1 MLRALL
7 FPPVPVTTGKLPAPD
22 VERWILIGT
31 LTLVGLLGG
40 TLLWAGLAP
49 IASAALGSGSI
60 KVETSRRVIQH
71 LEGGIVR
78 EILVKE
84 GQTVHHGDVL
94 FRLDNI
100 DADADRASLEGQ
112 LDVLKARELRIVTQ
126 RNGAKVLPLPAA
138 EELRERPRLK
148 SALEAQQQIFEDQR
162 DSIDKQVDVWKRRK
176 DQFYSQIESTQ
187 AHMSSLQ
194 AQQPLLEEE
203 MRDAK
208 AMLTKGYGLKPRVL
222 GLERQVEGI
231 KGDVATDKSKI
242 SALMDQV
249 AESDAQILT
258 ITSAQSR
265 QLAEEMQDV
274 QAKTADTQD
283 QLRKSVARL
292 GRREVVAPVD
302 GVIMNVRS
310 FTTGGVVNPGGA
322 LLDIVP
328 IGEKLVVEVRLQP
341 TDIDVV
347 RPDLPASV
355 RLVAYKQRT
364 TPTLEGKVIRIS
376 PDAATDE
383 RTGAA
388 YFVATVEV
396 GADQLAR
403 VPHVRLYPGMPVEVA
418 IITGNRSLLAYLMQP
433 LTDSM
438 SHAFRED

>member
-1 MLRALL
+1 
-7 FPPVPVTTGKLPAPD
+7 
-22 VERWILIGT
+22 
-31 LTLVGLLGG
+31 
-40 TLLWAGLAP
+40 
-49 IASAALGSGSI
+49 
-60 KVETSRRVIQH
+60 
-71 LEGGIVR
+71 
-78 EILVKE
+78 
-84 GQTVHHGDVL
+84 
-94 FRLDNI
+94 
-100 DADADRASLEGQ
+100 
-112 LDVLKARELRIVTQ
+112 
-126 RNGAKVLPLPAA
+126 
-138 EELRERPRLK
+138 LRERPRLK
-148 SALEAQQQIFEDQR
+148 SALEAQQRIFEDQR

-364 TPTLEGKVIRIS
+364 TPTLDGKVIRIS

-418 IITGNRSLLAYLMQP
+418 IITGQRSLLAYLMQP